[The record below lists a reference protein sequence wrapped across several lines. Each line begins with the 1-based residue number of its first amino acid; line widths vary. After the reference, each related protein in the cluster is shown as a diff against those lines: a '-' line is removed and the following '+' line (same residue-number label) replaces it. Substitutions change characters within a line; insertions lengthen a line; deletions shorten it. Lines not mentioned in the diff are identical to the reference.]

1 MPLEE
6 PGRSKLSQFMPNHVF
21 GYEDRNEF
29 LAVVNRERVADHIW
43 NDSGPSGPGLN
54 DLSILI
60 LIHPLYLLKQMIVN
74 ECALTD

>member
-1 MPLEE
+1 
-6 PGRSKLSQFMPNHVF
+6 MPNHVF

-29 LAVVNRERVADHIW
+29 LAVVNRERMADHIW
-43 NDSGPSGPGLN
+43 DDGGPPGPRLN